1 MGCHRNNVNTR
12 VSYEGKRYWKLT
24 FSSALIFSLKM
35 FPLITS
41 RDFLLPLFVF
51 QFVWELFHFE
61 MMG

>member
-41 RDFLLPLFVF
+41 GFFVTF
-51 QFVWELFHFE
+51 ICISICVGTVSF
-61 MMG
+61 